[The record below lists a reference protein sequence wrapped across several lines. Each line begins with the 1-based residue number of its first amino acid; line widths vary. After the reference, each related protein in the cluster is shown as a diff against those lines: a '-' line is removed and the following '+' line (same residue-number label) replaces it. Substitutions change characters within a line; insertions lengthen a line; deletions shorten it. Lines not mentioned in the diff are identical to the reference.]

1 MKKQFITEAARMQ
14 KLAGI
19 LTESQL
25 NETQSFEDFSD
36 VILDTAIENN
46 IITQEE
52 ANDELAIFILQAIWD
67 DEFEEYEETGQG
79 ISTSDYNKALDM
91 FRVNLQYF
99 KDNPRE
105 YQIIKNL

>member
-19 LTESQL
+19 L

-99 KDNPRE
+99 KDNHSIDK
-105 YQIIKNL
+105 IIL